1 MALALAHLFFLL
13 RVSSFS
19 MEITMNIKQ
28 YAACLLARFAALKDL
43 SITAVALTVLAFS
56 TVSSP
61 VLADSGPKKIGVM
74 LFDGVL
80 TSDVVAPLEVFGVAL
95 ENEIIEGY
103 EVVTIASE
111 AGAVRTHEGVTI
123 QADYGIAEAPDL
135 DVIIVGSRYDMDPVL
150 DDAAFMA
157 YVSKQVANADWIAS
171 NCSGAYVLAA
181 TGVLNGV
188 KATTYPGGEVW
199 LKLNHPRVRI
209 DIDAT
214 VVVDSNI
221 VTSNGSLVSYA
232 AAIELLERIS
242 GPEHAQE
249 VSETLYFTRLLERY
263 GLPNG

>member
-1 MALALAHLFFLL
+1 MSSPNHRSVTMCLKSIA
-13 RVSSFS
+13 VS
-19 MEITMNIKQ
+19 
-28 YAACLLARFAALKDL
+28 
-43 SITAVALTVLAFS
+43 AVVLA
-56 TVSSP
+56 TVSLP
-61 VLADSGPKKIGVM
+61 AWAENAPKRIGVM

-80 TSDVVAPLEVFGVAL
+80 TSDVIAPMEVFGVAI

-103 EVVTIASE
+103 ELVTIAPE

-123 QADYGIAEAPDL
+123 EADYGIENAPDVE
-135 DVIIVGSRYDMDPVL
+135 VIIVGSRYDMDPVL
-150 DDAAFMA
+150 DDKAFMT
-157 YVSKQVANADWIAS
+157 YVSEQVSEADWVAS

-188 KATTYPGGEVW
+188 NATTYPGGEVW

-214 VVVDSNI
+214 VVVDKNI

-232 AAIELLERIS
+232 AAIELLEQIT
-242 GPEHAQE
+242 GPQNAKE

-263 GLPNG
+263 GPTKG